1 MFDYIIS
8 KALGLH
14 KMRMGWIRNN
24 AVDKKILTEKIFNW
38 QFSVELINSIL
49 TIFIITMKIPTNSK
63 MN

>member
-24 AVDKKILTEKIFNW
+24 AVDKK
-38 QFSVELINSIL
+38 NSNRENI
-49 TIFIITMKIPTNSK
+49 
-63 MN
+63 